1 MRFCSIR
8 FSFLNADHHREEHI
22 VLRLKRNNG
31 FLLLWKYR
39 EYDVFSQLGL
49 AEPFFCSKIY
59 SHKGS

>member
-1 MRFCSIR
+1 MRFCLIR

-22 VLRLKRNNG
+22 VLRFKRNNG

>member
-8 FSFLNADHHREEHI
+8 FSFLNADHHRDEHI
-22 VLRLKRNNG
+22 VLRFKRNNG
-31 FLLLWKYR
+31 SYYYGNTENMMF
-39 EYDVFSQLGL
+39 FSQLGL